1 MIAGGGAAIGYNHAW
16 RARFL
21 SVVQNIHFLLREND
35 ALSAKAALEKRLP

>member
-21 SVVQNIHFLLREND
+21 SVVQDIHFLLCDND
-35 ALSAKAALEKRLP
+35 ALSAKAVLEKHLP